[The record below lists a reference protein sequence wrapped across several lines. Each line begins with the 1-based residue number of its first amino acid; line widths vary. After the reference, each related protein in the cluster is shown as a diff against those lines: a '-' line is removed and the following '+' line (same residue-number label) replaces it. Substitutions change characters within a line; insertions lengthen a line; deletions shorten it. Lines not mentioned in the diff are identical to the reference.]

1 MIHSMSNPEFK
12 LDVQTPSAAIS
23 EIAKGMSDLRDALKA
38 MTELAQ
44 GDCPVSA
51 LAPHL
56 RQAWSGAA
64 AVSMVCAPV
73 GGDGLGRR
81 AVARHPL
88 RRLTDARPIASECP
102 QSRSRRNAAAHTGC
116 GDAHGFVILS
126 RGDPPVSR

>member
-1 MIHSMSNPEFK
+1 MIEPMSDPEFD

-38 MTELAQ
+38 MTELAA

-56 RQAWSGAA
+56 RHAWSGAA

-73 GGDGLGRR
+73 GSMDWAGDLWPGI
-81 AVARHPL
+81 P
-88 RRLTDARPIASECP
+88 TDGSPIHD
-102 QSRSRRNAAAHTGC
+102 R
-116 GDAHGFVILS
+116 
-126 RGDPPVSR
+126 